1 MDHVLSA
8 PSYGFEKDGRLV
20 VPSTA
25 QLFAEFFSRLNV
37 GRSRKH
43 WLPCLAWTATVLLSV
58 PLYRFVRYHFSL
70 WLLALGFLYSM
81 VGLGSFGTFWFHR
94 YATHRAFRFR
104 NNFVRAVCRNLFVK
118 IVPDEIY
125 VISHHVHH
133 RLSDKPGDPYN
144 AGAGFLYCFLA
155 DANHQMINPD
165 LTEGEYEQLRN
176 ILGHTGVR
184 TNSYAQY
191 RYWGTLCHPFW
202 TTLHYA
208 LSWAGW
214 YAVFFFV
221 GGHALATALFGG
233 ACVWA
238 FGIRTFNFAGHGSG
252 KDLRRVGIDFS
263 ADDLSINQVWPGYV
277 AGEWHSNHHLY
288 PSSARSGF
296 LPYQLDLPYV
306 AIRLLGA
313 LGAVTHIRDSRAEF
327 MQAYY
332 EPYLRSLPPASTQG
346 ERSQSAE

>member
-1 MDHVLSA
+1 MDHVLSE
-8 PSYGFEKDGRLV
+8 PSYGYEKNGQLV
-20 VPSTA
+20 VPTNG
-25 QLFAEFFSRLNV
+25 QLFDELISRLNV
-37 GRSRKH
+37 FRSRKN
-43 WLPCLAWTATVLLSV
+43 WLPFLGWTATLLLSV
-58 PLYRFVRYHFSL
+58 PLYCFARYHFS
-70 WLLALGFLYSM
+70 WGLLVLGFLYSM

-104 NNFVRAVCRNLFVK
+104 NDPVRAICRNLFVK

-125 VISHHVHH
+125 VVSHHVHH

-144 AGAGFLYCFLA
+144 ASAGFLYCFLA

-165 LTEGEYEQLRN
+165 LTEGEYEQLCN
-176 ILGHTGVR
+176 IMRHTGVR
-184 TNSYAQY
+184 LNSYPQY
-191 RYWGTLCHPFW
+191 KHWGTLCHPFW

-214 YAVFFFV
+214 YGIFFLV

-252 KDLRRVGIDFS
+252 KDLRRKGIDFS
-263 ADDLSINQVWPGYV
+263 ADDRSINQVWPGYV

-296 LPYQLDLPYV
+296 LAYQLDLPYI
-306 AIRLLGA
+306 AIRLLSA
-313 LGAVTHIRDSRAEF
+313 VGAVTSVRDSRAEF
-327 MQAYY
+327 MRAYY
-332 EPYLRSLPPASTQG
+332 EPYLRSLQG
-346 ERSQSAE
+346 TALGDVPHNAE